1 MPRCRDTG
9 AAGAGSG
16 TTVPAD
22 ASGEGHLRLSIL
34 GDTHRPPA
42 SRASR
47 GTSRRSR
54 AHTWHL
60 QDAFLQLLSAA
71 GQGCGV
77 LDATGA
83 AAREACGTAGS
94 IPGPAQLL
102 PWQEPFGFLSDLSPC
117 CFPSAVL
124 FQHLIIYRGLC
135 GQLYRGSY
143 CLIELLDSS
152 AAKIITRVKKRYPLE
167 EQPGERAELPMVE
180 EGSTHPGARAGLPGE
195 VWGVHHPHPTS
206 SLAPASE
213 DCKTD
218 SCAGTAR
225 PRSCRQPSVD
235 QPGAGISPGSAALPI
250 YSDAE
255 LRASPPAEVGNGEFC
270 SIFPFLRGNP
280 APGSPYPFCH

>member
-1 MPRCRDTG
+1 MSRAGGSRCH
-9 AAGAGSG
+9 GAGTQGLPKRGQAGRSLPM
-16 TTVPAD
+16 PA
-22 ASGEGHLRLSIL
+22 GEGHLHLSIL
-34 GDTHRPPA
+34 GGTHRPPA

-94 IPGPAQLL
+94 IPGPVQLL

-167 EQPGERAELPMVE
+167 EQPGDRAELPVVE

-195 VWGVHHPHPTS
+195 VWVAHHPCPTS
-206 SLAPASE
+206 PLAPASE

-225 PRSCRQPSVD
+225 PRSCWQPSVE
-235 QPGAGISPGSAALPI
+235 QPGAGISPGSAALPH
-250 YSDAE
+250 
-255 LRASPPAEVGNGEFC
+255 LHRCRAQG
-270 SIFPFLRGNP
+270 FP
-280 APGSPYPFCH
+280 SS